1 MTANRI
7 RLINLGNFDKKLL
20 QEISQEVHGT
30 FRIQVELQEEYV
42 DLSPFFDSAR
52 KQYNGNELLKLIDT
66 ETPNE
71 NTKTMGLF
79 EVDLFIPIL
88 TYIYGQAYLNGKSG
102 IASSHRLGN
111 ERYGLKINPSLFKQ
125 RFIKE
130 INHEL
135 GHCFGLVHCRQP
147 GCVMQSSTYVE
158 DIDQKDTGFCSGCQE
173 LLKNS
178 NAAI

>member
-1 MTANRI
+1 MTALRI
-7 RLINLGNFDKKLL
+7 ILINLGNFDKIFL
-20 QEISQEVHGT
+20 QEMSHEVQAT
-30 FRIQVELQEEYV
+30 FRIPVEVQEEYE

-52 KQYNGNELLKLIDT
+52 KQYNGNDLLKLIDT
-66 ETPNE
+66 KNTDE

-111 ERYGLKINPSLFKQ
+111 ERYGLKMNPKLFKQ
-125 RFIKE
+125 RLIKE

-147 GCVMQSSTYVE
+147 RCVMQSSTYVE

-173 LLKNS
+173 LLTISMLKT
-178 NAAI
+178 